1 MQFLQFLYAF
11 AMMFLSIFGL
21 VVLLKVLFCA
31 LLDGSRRKFEVYV
44 RDREDI
50 EEFLESARKSAFIER
65 VIIITEKTDK
75 KDKSGEELRRTKRIT
90 EKYAGFVGST
100 ER

>member
-1 MQFLQFLYAF
+1 MRFLEFLYVF

-21 VVLLKVLFCA
+21 VVLLKVLFSA
-31 LLDGSRRKFEVYV
+31 LLDSSRRKFEVYI

-50 EEFLESARKSAFIER
+50 EEFLESAKKSAFIEK
-65 VIIITEKTDK
+65 VIVITEKTDK
-75 KDKSGEELRRTKRIT
+75 SEALRKIT
-90 EKYAGFVGST
+90 EKYGGFVAKYEKC

>member
-1 MQFLQFLYAF
+1 MRFLEFLYVF

-21 VVLLKVLFCA
+21 VVLLKVLFSA
-31 LLDGSRRKFEVYV
+31 LLDSSRRKFEVYI

-50 EEFLESARKSAFIER
+50 EEFLESAKKSAFIEK
-65 VIIITEKTDK
+65 VIVITDK
-75 KDKSGEELRRTKRIT
+75 NSGTLRKIS
-90 EKYAGFVGST
+90 EKYGGFVSKYEKC

>member
-1 MQFLQFLYAF
+1 MRFLEFLYVF

-21 VVLLKVLFCA
+21 VVLLKVLFSA
-31 LLDGSRRKFEVYV
+31 LLDSSRRKFEVYI

-50 EEFLESARKSAFIER
+50 EEFLESAKKSAFIEK
-65 VIIITEKTDK
+65 VIVITEKTDK
-75 KDKSGEELRRTKRIT
+75 SESLRKIT
-90 EKYAGFVGST
+90 EKYGGFVAKYEKC